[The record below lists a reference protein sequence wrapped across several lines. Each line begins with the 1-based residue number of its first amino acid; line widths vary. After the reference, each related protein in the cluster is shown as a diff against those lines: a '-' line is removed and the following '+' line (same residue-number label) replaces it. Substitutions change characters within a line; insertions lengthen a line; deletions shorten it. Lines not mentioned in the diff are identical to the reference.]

1 MEQMSIEQYKEPRHD
16 ITLGPVGA
24 ALYKP
29 LKSIHHRFSGYSFEA
44 VLGYAA
50 LGCYAG
56 FTALYC
62 SVALFSGFAIGGDA
76 AGEVVGKYVAHSM
89 SMVGHTLSGMPK
101 FIGQYLLIK
110 LVGSFSSS
118 MLSEAGSAH
127 MKILKLFWV
136 KLIQTFEKN
145 LTGLLRTLAILC
157 VPLGVVIA
165 VLKGIVHDVI
175 PIWTLHASGIIWGP
189 LLVYTMLRFGESV
202 IGLTRDALMLA
213 YTLCCYVKIRVS
225 HNLLKPSMI
234 LVKTCNILMSL
245 QGLLYRA
252 HDRLYRF
259 VASVCTVR
267 SKTKQTLVQE
277 DSLSPVS
284 EQVNEKSKTEPAQN
298 NNPLSVEK
306 TGEEHTKSK
315 KSKVQIG
322 SGQDNMP
329 AGGINYVNF
338 YSFFYTQDSKADALP
353 QPQHKHTSCVGQ
365 TSVDKKKE
373 KEGVTS
379 QNKDTSL
386 NGSQGDSEKLA
397 RPEKNANGAGH
408 AYVENLF
415 GKNTARRIVG
425 TGPVNEHGAHASNTR
440 AKGKMEVEQR
450 FGKAFTNYLWSGTT
464 GL

>member
-1 MEQMSIEQYKEPRHD
+1 MEQMTIEQYKEPRHD

-29 LKSIHHRFSGYSFEA
+29 LKSIHHRFSGYSIEA

-56 FTALYC
+56 FTALYF
-62 SVALFSGFAIGGDA
+62 SVALFSGFAIGVDA
-76 AGEVVGKYVAHSM
+76 AGEVVGKYVAHSI
-89 SMVGHTLSGMPK
+89 SMVGHTLLGMPK

-110 LVGSFSSS
+110 LVGSFASS
-118 MLSEAGSAH
+118 MLSESSSAH
-127 MKILKLFWV
+127 MNYLKLFWV
-136 KLIQTFEKN
+136 KLIQAFEKN
-145 LTGLLRTLAILC
+145 LTGLLKTLAILC

-189 LLVYTMLRFGESV
+189 LLVYTMLRFGESL
-202 IGLTRDALMLA
+202 IGLTRDALRLA

-225 HNLLKPSMI
+225 HNLLKPSRI
-234 LVKTCNILMSL
+234 LAKTCNKLMSL

-284 EQVNEKSKTEPAQN
+284 EIEQVNEKSKTERAQKSK
-298 NNPLSVEK
+298 PPSEKK
-306 TGEEHTKSK
+306 TGEEHAESGN
-315 KSKVQIG
+315 SRVQIG

-329 AGGINYVNF
+329 AGGINSVNF
-338 YSFFYTQDSKADALP
+338 YSFFVTQDSKADALP
-353 QPQHKHTSCVGQ
+353 QHKHTSRVGQ

-397 RPEKNANGAGH
+397 RPEKNTNGAGR

-415 GKNTARRIVG
+415 GKKTASRIAG
-425 TGPVNEHGAHASNTR
+425 MGPVNKHGAHALDAR